1 MHMTRCNEG
10 RNCREAYCASSRQI
24 IAHWKNCNKT
34 DCPVC
39 NPLRTNPTN
48 QAPAA
53 AHGPSGQA
61 RSTGP
66 AAIVSLLQQQQLQAP
81 ATHKPWHESITN
93 NIRRDIFQKTIQTV
107 SVNIRS
113 SKFVSLV
120 ASCY

>member
-10 RNCREAYCASSRQI
+10 RNCRNCSRQI
-24 IAHWKNCNKT
+24 IAHWKNYNKP

-66 AAIVSLLQQQQLQAP
+66 AAIV
-81 ATHKPWHESITN
+81 
-93 NIRRDIFQKTIQTV
+93 
-107 SVNIRS
+107 
-113 SKFVSLV
+113 
-120 ASCY
+120 